1 MHEFI
6 PGRRHTVLE
15 IGCGEGRFSRSI
27 PGVKE
32 LWGVEPDANSAAIA
46 ATHMHAVHRGLYDD
60 VEFKLPDRYFDVVI
74 CNDVIEHMADHDAF
88 LRRVKQK
95 IWLL

>member
-1 MHEFI
+1 MPIHQEYFGQIRPEMHEFI

-46 ATHMHAVHRGLYDD
+46 ATHMHAVHMGLYDD

-74 CNDVIEHMADHDAF
+74 TSVRLKA
-88 LRRVKQK
+88 K
-95 IWLL
+95 